1 MTFDVNKYSEE
12 LNKLGVRHEILVHP
26 EMVEVVDVMGYLG
39 LPVSEGFSTLIYIAD
54 GKYVAINRRDDTK
67 LKLSKVR
74 EVLGVDEL
82 KMVPPEEF
90 EKLTGL
96 IRGAARPLAPVEI
109 TLFDEK
115 MFEKE
120 YLMGGSGSNSVTIKY
135 LTEDLKK
142 IPNSRVV
149 DVANETMN
157 AGEGRVLA
165 GIRSSG
171 QLHLGNY
178 LGAVK
183 GMIALQDDPRYATN
197 YMVADL
203 HAITTPYKVSSFQH
217 DTRSVI
223 IDYLSAGLD
232 PEKSVLFVQSHVR
245 EHVELAYL
253 LSTAITVARAQ
264 HLPTYKDKFNQ
275 QQGNVSMALFQYP
288 VLMAA
293 DILLYKADLVPV
305 GIDQEPHIEIAREIA
320 RKMNAQYGM
329 DFSEPTRFATTGEY
343 VPSLTGTGKM
353 SKSIAGSYINLTDDL
368 VTIKKRL
375 AGAPTDSGKG
385 NVVPTEGGV
394 TNLLKLVELFEGV
407 DRRKE
412 YENQYVGD
420 GVRYGDLK
428 SELAE
433 AIDKELAPIRE
444 KRKELEANISYV
456 DKVIKEG
463 AEKARAIASVTVS
476 EVKQKMGLG

>member
-1 MTFDVNKYSEE
+1 MNDTVKKYSQQ
-12 LNKLGVRHEILVHP
+12 LTKLGISHELINHP

-39 LPVSEGFSTLIYIAD
+39 LPLSDGFSTLIYLAD
-54 GKYVAINRRDDTK
+54 DKYVAISRRDDTK
-67 LKLSKVR
+67 LKLSKVK
-74 EVLGVDEL
+74 EALGVEKL
-82 KMVPPEEF
+82 EMLPPEEF
-90 EKLTGL
+90 EQLTGL
-96 IRGAARPLAPVEI
+96 RRGAARPLSPVDVTI
-109 TLFDEK
+109 FDQK

-135 LTEDLKK
+135 KANDLKK
-142 IPNSRVV
+142 IPNCMVMN
-149 DVANETMN
+149 VANETVVTR
-157 AGEGRVLA
+157 GGRVLA

-183 GMIALQDDPRYATN
+183 GMIALQDDPRYTTN

-203 HAITTPYKVSSFQH
+203 HAITTPYDVASFQH

-232 PEKSVLFVQSHVR
+232 PEKSVLFIQSQVR

-253 LSTAITVARAQ
+253 LSTVITVARAQ
-264 HLPTYKDKFNQ
+264 HLPTYKDKFQQ

-305 GIDQEPHIEIAREIA
+305 GIDQEPHIEITREIA
-320 RKMNAQYGM
+320 RKMNTQYGM
-329 DFSEPTRFATTGEY
+329 DFPEPTRFATTGEY
-343 VPSLTGTGKM
+343 VPSLTGSGKM
-353 SKSIAGSYINLTDDL
+353 SKSVPGSYINLTDDL
-368 VTIKKRL
+368 AIIKKRL
-375 AGAPTDSGKG
+375 SGAPTDSGKG
-385 NVVPTEGGV
+385 DVVPVEGGV

-407 DRRKE
+407 EKRKK
-412 YENQYVGD
+412 YENQYVSD
-420 GVRYGDLK
+420 GIRYGDLK
-428 SELAE
+428 AELAE
-433 AIDKELAPIRE
+433 VIDKELAPIRE
-444 KRKELEANISYV
+444 KRKKLEADIDYV

-463 AEKARAIASVTVS
+463 AEKARAIASVTVA

>member
-1 MTFDVNKYSEE
+1 MKSDVNEYSK
-12 LNKLGVRHEILVHP
+12 KLESLGIRHELVSHP
-26 EMVEVVDVMGYLG
+26 EMVEVVDVMGFLG
-39 LPVSEGFSTLIYIAD
+39 LPISEGFSTLIYQAD
-54 GKYVAINRRDDTK
+54 GKYVALNRRDDTK

-74 EVLGVDEL
+74 EVLGVTEL

-96 IRGAARPLAPVEI
+96 RRGAARPLSPVSE
-109 TLFDEK
+109 TLFDSK

-120 YLMGGSGSNSVTIKY
+120 YLMGGSGSNSTTIKY
-135 LTEDLKK
+135 LTADLTK
-142 IPNSRVV
+142 IPNSRVM
-149 DVANETMN
+149 DIT
-157 AGEGRVLA
+157 GELVGASEGIVLA

-183 GMIALQDDPRYATN
+183 GMIALQNDSRYTTN

-203 HAITTPYKVSSFQH
+203 HAITTPYNITSFQH

-232 PEKSVLFVQSHVR
+232 PEKSVLFVQSNVR
-245 EHVELAYL
+245 EHVELSYL
-253 LSTAITVARAQ
+253 LSTVITVARAQ
-264 HLPTYKDKFNQ
+264 HLPTYKDKFHQ

-305 GIDQEPHIEIAREIA
+305 GIDQEPHIEITREIA
-320 RKMNAQYGM
+320 RKMNTQYGM
-329 DFSEPTRFATTGEY
+329 DFPEPTRFATTGEY
-343 VPSLTGTGKM
+343 VPSLTGSGKM
-353 SKSIAGSYINLTDDL
+353 SKSVEGSFINLTDDL
-368 VTIKKRL
+368 ATIKKRL

-385 NVVPTEGGV
+385 SMIPTEGGV
-394 TNLLKLVELFEGV
+394 ANLLKFVELFEGIEK
-407 DRRKE
+407 RKE
-412 YENQYVGD
+412 YESQYIGS
-420 GVRYGDLK
+420 GIRYGDLK
-428 SELAE
+428 NELAE
-433 AIDKELAPIRE
+433 AIDRELAPIRE
-444 KRKELEANISYV
+444 KRKELEAKPEYV

-463 AEKARAIASVTVS
+463 AEKARAIASATVA

>member
-1 MTFDVNKYSEE
+1 VTIFDQQ
-12 LNKLGVRHEILVHP
+12 
-26 EMVEVVDVMGYLG
+26 
-39 LPVSEGFSTLIYIAD
+39 
-54 GKYVAINRRDDTK
+54 
-67 LKLSKVR
+67 
-74 EVLGVDEL
+74 
-82 KMVPPEEF
+82 
-90 EKLTGL
+90 
-96 IRGAARPLAPVEI
+96 
-109 TLFDEK
+109 

-135 LTEDLKK
+135 LVEDLKK
-142 IPNSRVV
+142 IPNCKIL
-149 DVANETMN
+149 DVANNILKED
-157 AGEGRVLA
+157 GGRVLA

-183 GMIALQDDPRYATN
+183 GMIALQNNPRYATN

-203 HAITTPYKVSSFQH
+203 HAITTPYNVASFQH

-232 PEKSVLFVQSHVR
+232 PEKSVLFVQSQVR

-253 LSTAITVARAQ
+253 LSTVITVARAQ
-264 HLPTYKDKFNQ
+264 HLPTYKDKFQQ

-305 GIDQEPHIEIAREIA
+305 GIDQEPHIEITREIA
-320 RKMNAQYGM
+320 RKMNVQYGM
-329 DFSEPTRFATTGEY
+329 DFPEPARFATTGEY

-353 SKSIAGSYINLTDDL
+353 SKSISGSYINLTDDL
-368 VTIKKRL
+368 ITIKKRL

-385 NVVPTEGGV
+385 PLVPVEGGV
-394 TNLLKLVELFEGV
+394 TNLLKLVELFEGQEK
-407 DRRKE
+407 RKA
-412 YENQYVGD
+412 YESMYTGS
-420 GVRYGDLK
+420 GIRYGDLK
-428 SELAE
+428 NELAI

-444 KRKELEANISYV
+444 KRKELESKPEYV
-456 DKVIKEG
+456 DKVIREG
-463 AEKARAIASVTVS
+463 AEKARAIASQTVA
-476 EVKQKMGLG
+476 EVKTKMGLG

>member
-1 MTFDVNKYSEE
+1 MKSDVNEYSK
-12 LNKLGVRHEILVHP
+12 KLESLGIRHELVSHP
-26 EMVEVVDVMGYLG
+26 EMVEVVDVMGFLG
-39 LPVSEGFSTLIYIAD
+39 LPISEGFSTLIYQAD
-54 GKYVAINRRDDTK
+54 GKYVALNRRDDTK

-74 EVLGVDEL
+74 EVLGVTEL

-96 IRGAARPLAPVEI
+96 RRGAARPLSPVSE
-109 TLFDEK
+109 TLFDSK

-120 YLMGGSGSNSVTIKY
+120 YLMGGSGSNSTTIKY
-135 LTEDLKK
+135 LTADLTK
-142 IPNSRVV
+142 IPNSRVM
-149 DVANETMN
+149 DIT
-157 AGEGRVLA
+157 GELVGASEGIVLA

-183 GMIALQDDPRYATN
+183 GMIALQNDSRYTTN

-203 HAITTPYKVSSFQH
+203 HAITTPYNITSFQH

-232 PEKSVLFVQSHVR
+232 PEKSVLFVQSNVR
-245 EHVELAYL
+245 EHVELSYL
-253 LSTAITVARAQ
+253 LSTVITVARAQ
-264 HLPTYKDKFNQ
+264 HLPTYKDKFHQ

-305 GIDQEPHIEIAREIA
+305 GIDQEPHIEITREIA
-320 RKMNAQYGM
+320 RKMNTQYGM
-329 DFSEPTRFATTGEY
+329 DFPEPTRFATTGEY
-343 VPSLTGTGKM
+343 VPSLTGSGKM
-353 SKSIAGSYINLTDDL
+353 SKSVSGSFINLTDDL
-368 VTIKKRL
+368 ATIKKRL

-385 NVVPTEGGV
+385 STIPTEGGV
-394 TNLLKLVELFEGV
+394 ANLLKFVELFEGIEK
-407 DRRKE
+407 RKE
-412 YENQYVGD
+412 YESQYIGS
-420 GVRYGDLK
+420 GIRYGDLK
-428 SELAE
+428 NELAE
-433 AIDKELAPIRE
+433 AIDRELAPIRE
-444 KRKELEANISYV
+444 KRKELEAKPEYV

-463 AEKARAIASVTVS
+463 AEKARAIASATVA

>member
-1 MTFDVNKYSEE
+1 MKSDVNEYSK
-12 LNKLGVRHEILVHP
+12 KLESLGIRHELVSHP
-26 EMVEVVDVMGYLG
+26 EMVEVVDVMGFLG
-39 LPVSEGFSTLIYIAD
+39 LPISEGFSTLIYQAD
-54 GKYVAINRRDDTK
+54 GKYVALNRRDDTK

-74 EVLGVDEL
+74 EVLGVTEL

-96 IRGAARPLAPVEI
+96 RRGAARPLSPVSE
-109 TLFDEK
+109 TLFDSK

-120 YLMGGSGSNSVTIKY
+120 YLMGGSGSNSTTIKY
-135 LTEDLKK
+135 LTADLTK

-149 DVANETMN
+149 DIT
-157 AGEGRVLA
+157 GELVGASEGIVLA

-183 GMIALQDDPRYATN
+183 GMIALQNDSRYTTN

-203 HAITTPYKVSSFQH
+203 HAITTPYNITSFQH

-232 PEKSVLFVQSHVR
+232 PEKSVLFVQSNVR
-245 EHVELAYL
+245 EHVELSYL
-253 LSTAITVARAQ
+253 LSTVITVARAQ
-264 HLPTYKDKFNQ
+264 HLPTYKDKFHQ

-305 GIDQEPHIEIAREIA
+305 GIDQEPHIEITREIA
-320 RKMNAQYGM
+320 RKMNTQYGM
-329 DFSEPTRFATTGEY
+329 DFPEPTRFATTGEY
-343 VPSLTGTGKM
+343 VPSLTGSGKM
-353 SKSIAGSYINLTDDL
+353 SKSVEGSFINLTDDL
-368 VTIKKRL
+368 ATIKKRL

-385 NVVPTEGGV
+385 SMIPTEGGV
-394 TNLLKLVELFEGV
+394 ANLLKFVELFEGIEK
-407 DRRKE
+407 RKE
-412 YENQYVGD
+412 YESQYIGS
-420 GVRYGDLK
+420 GIRYGDLK
-428 SELAE
+428 NELAE
-433 AIDKELAPIRE
+433 AIDRELAPIRE
-444 KRKELEANISYV
+444 KRKELEAKPEYV

-463 AEKARAIASVTVS
+463 AEKARAIASATVA